1 MRARA
6 GFPTKASCQADPTD
20 LILWPKI
27 SSLHVPL
34 PLEEFSERI
43 RNAVLSYNGTI
54 VNTTELS
61 SLEEQVRVVAKARV
75 IVMTFGSAFDY
86 NSLFMR
92 GATVIAYVIV
102 CVCVCVLRL
111 LGMKRDLYLLTH
123 PSLYSSGPM
132 HTDTTFSARSTLKM
146 LLSFLPSFGI
156 TECTTPTPRKK
167 YCGYFTEL

>member
-102 CVCVCVLRL
+102 CVCVCVF
-111 LGMKRDLYLLTH
+111 Y
-123 PSLYSSGPM
+123 
-132 HTDTTFSARSTLKM
+132 A
-146 LLSFLPSFGI
+146 
-156 TECTTPTPRKK
+156 C
-167 YCGYFTEL
+167 